1 MSYAWGRCRV
11 FKDKSAPN
19 IAHVSLTILYVE
31 DHRLVAAAVQ
41 DTLEAEGWR
50 VVGCADGAVAAYRLN
65 SPAHYD
71 LMITDN
77 RLPRVGG
84 LTKYQVKGEDGLELV
99 RYVRVL
105 GRRRGMP
112 VIMLSAE
119 DCEAEARR
127 VGVDVFLKKPEGVGQ
142 LVETVRGLIER

>member
-1 MSYAWGRCRV
+1 MLIHSSVKVRIELRMGRCRV

-50 VVGCADGAVAAYRLN
+50 VVGCADGAVATYRLN

-77 RLPRVGG
+77 RLPRVG
-84 LTKYQVKGEDGLELV
+84 GLELV

-127 VGVDVFLKKPEGVGQ
+127 VGVDVFLKKPEGIAQ